1 MTSSSMIVV
10 FIACCSL
17 GLARATV
24 AAPILVDPALG
35 SLDRLVQDSS
45 NLPRVDGLAFDGF
58 GNLFAAL
65 EVVGSDGGLSW
76 VDTSSGVATRL
87 ISGISGVDQ
96 VALDPATGELYI
108 TTELNPAQT
117 TERILRVSV
126 GYDAGQQ
133 PISASAQSLTT
144 TLGIDNPE
152 GLVVLAQ
159 DQGGYGNAG
168 DLLIAE
174 DKASGRVL
182 KLAPGTDPAPTSAL
196 LDSTAGLRRPEGLAF
211 GDFAG
216 NITDALL
223 FAAQTASNNI
233 LGIADDGSF
242 SVFGNASAVSLTSPD
257 NLEFGPDGYLYIGED
272 RANGAGR
279 VLRADAAGNYE
290 VIATGFSETAG
301 LAFDPFSGD
310 LFISEQASR
319 SIWRLSFAP
328 SAQAPAPTTL
338 LLFGV
343 GLFLLRRHRRA

>member
-1 MTSSSMIVV
+1 MTSRLVV
-10 FIACCSL
+10 VLLFCCSSL
-17 GLARATV
+17 LARPGWS
-24 AAPILVDPALG
+24 APILVDPALG
-35 SLDRLVQDSS
+35 SLDRLVQDLT

-76 VDTSSGVATRL
+76 VDTGTGVATRL

-108 TTELNPAQT
+108 TSELNPAQT
-117 TERILRVSV
+117 TDRIFRVSV
-126 GYDAGQQ
+126 SYDAGQR
-133 PISASAQSLTT
+133 PTSAVAQSLTT

-174 DKASGRVL
+174 DKTPGRILTV
-182 KLAPGTDPAPTSAL
+182 APGTDPAPTSAL
-196 LDSTAGLRRPEGLAF
+196 VDSAAGLRRPEGLAF

-242 SVFGNASAVSLTSPD
+242 SVFGNSSAVSLTSPD

-310 LFISEQASR
+310 LFISDQASR
-319 SIWRLSFAP
+319 SIWRLSFADP
-328 SAQAPAPTTL
+328 AQVPAPTSL

-343 GLFLLRRHRRA
+343 GLLLLRRQRRV